1 MIKCNVDLT
10 NYEKVNRQTAL
21 LSVGKSNIVAKVKDR
36 GKTDLYEIST
46 MKDLQEVVNLE
57 QKGLYCDELT
67 FYKEKI
73 KIE

>member
-1 MIKCNVDLT
+1 MIKSNVDLT

-57 QKGLYCDELT
+57 QKGLYCDALT